1 MTDKDFQVFLE
12 SVPSIGNTPEGNKR
26 ILEWTRDSHQ
36 RQLALADKIR
46 EYKRSGKSL
55 YGGEK
60 TPGTIDGGVY
70 DLINDY
76 WAGVR
81 EERNK
86 KFNVQQGTDFGDP
99 IRG

>member
-26 ILEWTRDSHQ
+26 ILEWTRDSHK
-36 RQLALADKIR
+36 RQLELAGKIR
-46 EYKRSGKSL
+46 EYKRSNKSL
-55 YGGEK
+55 YGGTK
-60 TPGTIDGGVY
+60 TAGTIDGGVY

-76 WAGVR
+76 WGSVR

-86 KFNVQQGTDFGDP
+86 KFDVQQGNDFGTP
-99 IRG
+99 IPL